1 MDLHNVKQWLLVCQP
16 HPVSA
21 VSTEPEGGLGDP
33 GVAEDPFT
41 DMVNT
46 LCRSRDS
53 EDSFTDFE
61 SGTASEIAQPGHPG
75 GSEQG
80 ESSLTRGSDLENAW
94 VTIEATDVNGSPV
107 SAGGVKF

>member
-1 MDLHNVKQWLLVCQP
+1 MV
-16 HPVSA
+16 
-21 VSTEPEGGLGDP
+21 LGDP
-33 GVAEDPFT
+33 GVAKDPFT

-61 SGTASEIAQPGHPG
+61 SGTASEIAPPGHPG

-80 ESSLTRGSDLENAW
+80 E
-94 VTIEATDVNGSPV
+94 
-107 SAGGVKF
+107 